1 MVGGVTAVVP
11 RGKAS
16 LTTERGL
23 ARVNEILTAAHEVF
37 VAEGYGGFSMRSVA
51 SRVGVSLSTIQHYY
65 PSKELLV
72 EAMLLAS
79 AAGYQRAIDAIV
91 HEMPKASRVDQ
102 FMAAMEM
109 FLAEMKNPAVVDGL
123 VQMWA
128 AARVDA
134 HAAQTVARI
143 QKRERKTVKQLI
155 GGIRPEAGE
164 RELEARAALIV
175 AQIEG
180 LVLQHAGLRGISA
193 AQAALVDDAARASFR
208 WLATH
213 RG

>member
-1 MVGGVTAVVP
+1 MSITTAAP

-16 LTTERGL
+16 QTTGRGL
-23 ARVNEILTAAHEVF
+23 ARVGEILAAAHAVF

-51 SRVGVSLSTIQHYY
+51 ARVGVSLSTIQHYY

-72 EAMLLAS
+72 EAMLLES
-79 AAGYQRAIDAIV
+79 AARYQRAIDAIV
-91 HEMPKASRVDQ
+91 KGMPQASRLDQ

-109 FLAEMKNPAVVDGL
+109 FLAEMKRPAVADGL

-143 QKRERKTVKQLI
+143 QKRERKTVKNLI
-155 GGIRPEAGE
+155 GGIRPTAND
-164 RELEARAALIV
+164 RDCDARAALIV

-180 LVLQHAGLRGISA
+180 LVLQHAGLRGVSA
-193 AQAALVDDAARASFR
+193 AQMAAIDAAARSSFR
-208 WLATH
+208 WLATSS
-213 RG
+213 RS

>member
-1 MVGGVTAVVP
+1 MAGAAVVP
-11 RGKAS
+11 RGKVS
-16 LTTERGL
+16 HTTERGL
-23 ARVNEILTAAHEVF
+23 ARAEAILAAAHAVF
-37 VAEGYGGFSMRSVA
+37 VTDGYGGFSMRSVA
-51 SRVGVSLSTIQHYY
+51 ARVGVSLSTIQHYY

-72 EAMLLAS
+72 EAMLLES
-79 AAGYQRAIDAIV
+79 AARYQRAIDAIV
-91 HEMPKASRVDQ
+91 QNMPKASRTDQ

-109 FLAEMKNPAVVDGL
+109 FLAEMKRPAVADGL

-143 QKRERKTVKQLI
+143 QKRERKTVRSLI
-155 GGIRPEAGE
+155 AGIRPNASE
-164 RELEARAALIV
+164 RDCEARAALIV

-180 LVLQHAGLRGISA
+180 LVLQHAGLRGLPA
-193 AQAALVDDAARASFR
+193 VQAAAIDEAARASFR

-213 RG
+213 R